1 MNKVRLASTWVA
13 VLIAAIVV
21 SSCGSSPPAH
31 HKAAASST
39 TTTTAAPTTTSTS
52 VTATTTTRPGVTVP
66 NVIGLKIVAAH
77 NALRAAGLP
86 SVGLNHPCNK
96 GTLASQSVVSS
107 LSVAGPPPNP
117 NVGAT
122 PLEPGATV
130 PPRTRVG
137 ITWSGCYGDQS
148 VVPNVVGLTFPAAR
162 HALRSAGLAWACFSA
177 GAATT
182 TTTSTTS
189 TTSPPG
195 STTSTLPPSTT
206 TTAKPPATVLSQTV
220 PAGTVLKPGTPVDF
234 TMHRCPQ

>member
-1 MNKVRLASTWVA
+1 MLSAA
-13 VLIAAIVV
+13 FVL
-21 SSCGSSPPAH
+21 SSCGSSPPAN
-31 HKAAASST
+31 HKAAARST

-52 VTATTTTRPGVTVP
+52 ATTTTRPGVTVP
-66 NVIGLKIVAAH
+66 NVIGLKIVAARS
-77 NALRAAGLP
+77 ALHAAGLLP
-86 SVGLNHPCNK
+86 VALNQTCNK

-107 LSVAGPPPNP
+107 LSVAGPPPTP

-130 PPRTRVG
+130 PPHTRVG
-137 ITWSGCYGDQS
+137 VTWSGCFGDQS

-162 HALRSAGLAWACFSA
+162 HALRSAGLAWACFSS

-189 TTSPPG
+189 TTSPPA
-195 STTSTLPPSTT
+195 STTPTVPPSTT
-206 TTAKPPATVLSQTV
+206 TTVKPPALVLSQAV